1 MVVCLAKANIS
12 SCSRER
18 REAEMAVEWLAMCR
32 LEMTHGSCV
41 IGVNGRQMCLCG
53 HRALSILVLGSASDF
68 RRRGPMQPDCRP
80 SLSVYRSA
88 GHDGPASSSNRE
100 TVQPLLWSLRAHGSV
115 FCLSIWQSVN
125 SSSLSLSLSLS
136 ACACVRMC
144 VMVCMETGQYSFHC
158 FVYVCTLARACCC
171 SFQRNFSS
179 LKGHV
184 P

>member
-1 MVVCLAKANIS
+1 MAGDVSVRDDTRFLCHWCQWTTDVSVRTQSVIDPCPRLSVRLPTSRANAAGLS
-12 SCSRER
+12 
-18 REAEMAVEWLAMCR
+18 AEL
-32 LEMTHGSCV
+32 
-41 IGVNGRQMCLCG
+41 
-53 HRALSILVLGSASDF
+53 LSFCQSV
-68 RRRGPMQPDCRP
+68 

-125 SSSLSLSLSLS
+125 SSSLSLSLA

-179 LKGHV
+179 
-184 P
+184 